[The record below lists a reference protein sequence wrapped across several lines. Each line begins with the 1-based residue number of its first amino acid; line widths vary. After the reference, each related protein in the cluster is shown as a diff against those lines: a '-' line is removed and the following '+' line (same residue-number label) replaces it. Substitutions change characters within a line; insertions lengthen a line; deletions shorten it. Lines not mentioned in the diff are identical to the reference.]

1 MTVAVESLT
10 ETYTRDGFVF
20 PIEVV
25 DSFEASSLRNDL
37 EKAEAELAHNSER
50 LGLVRAYPDRLLPSF
65 DRLVRHPNLIAAVSP
80 LLGPDLMVWSGGLF
94 IKEANSSKV
103 VTWHQDL
110 NYWGLDEV
118 NEVTAWVALSP
129 SNIANGCM
137 RFVPG
142 SHQRSLVPHKDT
154 FDENNLLSRG
164 QEITVDVNDAD
175 GVNVILEP
183 GQASLHHGHLFHA
196 SGPNTTDQRRV
207 AAAIRF
213 IWTSMRQE
221 PGDRTLVTLVSG
233 EDHYGH
239 FTVTGPPRDRLVEED
254 FELCRRDAAIKRQIL
269 YVGAEGKVG
278 KRHAAKHGAY

>member
-25 DSFEASSLRNDL
+25 DSFEASSIRNDL
-37 EKAEAELAHNSER
+37 EKAEAELAHDSER

-65 DRLVRHPNLIAAVSP
+65 DRLVRHPKLIAAVSP

-213 IWTSMRQE
+213 ISTSMRQE
-221 PGDRTLVTLVSG
+221 TGDRTLVTLVSG

-239 FTVTGPPRDRLVEED
+239 FTVTGPPRGRLVEED

-278 KRHAAKHGAY
+278 ERHAATHGAY

>member
-1 MTVAVESLT
+1 MTVAMESLA
-10 ETYTRDGFVF
+10 EAYARDGFVF

-25 DSFEASSLRNDL
+25 DSFEASSIQNDL
-37 EKAEAELAHNSER
+37 EKAETELAHDSER

-65 DRLVRHPNLIAAVSP
+65 DRLVRHPKLIAAVSP

-213 IWTSMRQE
+213 ISTSMRQQT
-221 PGDRTLVTLVSG
+221 GDRTLVTLVSG

-239 FTVTGPPRDRLVEED
+239 FTVTGPPRGRLVEED

-278 KRHAAKHGAY
+278 KRHAATHGAY

>member
-10 ETYTRDGFVF
+10 ETYTRDGFAF

-25 DSFEASSLRNDL
+25 DSSEASSIQNDL
-37 EKAEAELAHNSER
+37 EKAEAELAHDSER

-65 DRLVRHPNLIAAVSP
+65 DRLIRHPKLIAAVSP

-164 QEITVDVNDAD
+164 QEITVDVNDDD

-213 IWTSMRQE
+213 ISTSMRQE
-221 PGDRTLVTLVSG
+221 TGDRTLVTLVSG

-239 FTVTGPPRDRLVEED
+239 FTVTGPPRGRLVEED

-278 KRHAAKHGAY
+278 ERHAATHGAY

>member
-1 MTVAVESLT
+1 M
-10 ETYTRDGFVF
+10 
-20 PIEVV
+20 
-25 DSFEASSLRNDL
+25 DSSEASSIQNDL
-37 EKAEAELAHNSER
+37 EKAEAELAHDSER

-65 DRLVRHPNLIAAVSP
+65 DRLVRHPKLIAAVSP

-213 IWTSMRQE
+213 ISTSMRQE
-221 PGDRTLVTLVSG
+221 TGDRTLVTLVSG

-278 KRHAAKHGAY
+278 KRHAATHGAY

>member
-1 MTVAVESLT
+1 
-10 ETYTRDGFVF
+10 
-20 PIEVV
+20 
-25 DSFEASSLRNDL
+25 
-37 EKAEAELAHNSER
+37 
-50 LGLVRAYPDRLLPSF
+50 
-65 DRLVRHPNLIAAVSP
+65 
-80 LLGPDLMVWSGGLF
+80 MVWSGGLF

-213 IWTSMRQE
+213 ISTSMRQQT
-221 PGDRTLVTLVSG
+221 GDRTLVTLVSG

-278 KRHAAKHGAY
+278 NRHAATHGAY

>member
-25 DSFEASSLRNDL
+25 DSFEASSIRNDL
-37 EKAEAELAHNSER
+37 EKAEAELADDSER

-65 DRLVRHPNLIAAVSP
+65 DRLVRHPKLIAAVSP

-142 SHQRSLVPHKDT
+142 SHQQSLVPHKET

-213 IWTSMRQE
+213 ISTSMRQE
-221 PGDRTLVTLVSG
+221 TGDRTLVTLVSG

-239 FTVTGPPRDRLVEED
+239 FTVAGPPRGRLVEED

-278 KRHAAKHGAY
+278 ERHAATHGAY